1 MRQVSIVIF
10 LLTVGCSNQREAYE
24 QTSTDTVN
32 IQSEL
37 IQMDQ
42 VDNLVKPK
50 ELTDTISNGAS
61 IKFFELTDNS
71 FDSLQ
76 RLSKLTYIPLK
87 SFDKKITI
95 LDNCKTFKLSNG
107 KVDSLCNMNDGEY
120 YERYSI
126 KGLWG
131 EMNLLLANF
140 ENWEESHD
148 FLINLI
154 DGGHYLLTPSYEV
167 SPKLDII
174 ISYVDISDAPIYSS
188 ELLITKI
195 QKGTLTTLL
204 QRGLGQTSITDV
216 SWISNTD
223 CLISTGFVDFET
235 DNIKNKK
242 KYLIKIE

>member
-1 MRQVSIVIF
+1 MRQVSIAIF
-10 LLTVGCSNQREAYE
+10 LLTVGCSNQRETYE
-24 QTSTDTVN
+24 QAATDTVN
-32 IQSEL
+32 IQSKS

-42 VDNLVKPK
+42 VDNWVKPK

-61 IKFFELTDNS
+61 IKFFELTDNT

-76 RLSKLTYIPLK
+76 QLSKLTYIPLK
-87 SFDKKITI
+87 SFDKKTTK
-95 LDNCKTFKLSNG
+95 LDNCKTFKLNNG
-107 KVDSLCNMNDGEY
+107 KVDSLCNMDDGEY

-126 KGLWG
+126 KGLWD
-131 EMNLLLANF
+131 EKNLLLVNF

-148 FLINLI
+148 FLINLT
-154 DGGHYLLTPSYEV
+154 DGGHYILTPSYEV

-174 ISYVDISDAPIYSS
+174 ISYVDISDEPLYSS

-204 QRGLGQTSITDV
+204 QRDLGQMTITDA
-216 SWISNTD
+216 SWISNYD

-235 DNIKNKK
+235 DNIKDRK